1 MYDSNLSS
9 EEIKVVSI
17 NHEELTI
24 PKIIAVARHFAQVE
38 SFAGE
43 KRKRVEQIRKYIEDH
58 WMGHSAEPR
67 YGFNTGVG
75 SLKNVRI
82 SPEQIEKF
90 QELYVKSHCV
100 GVGEPLDIETVRGA
114 MLLQTN
120 ALAKGYSGVRA
131 LVIDKL
137 IEMLNKRIHP
147 LVPEQGSLGASGDLA
162 PLTHILSVMVGEEE
176 AEIWVNNEKLK
187 VKKIKNSS
195 GVIRFTQDGEPV
207 EFQTIR
213 LQGKEAVSLTNS
225 TAMMLSMAVHLIHD
239 VEILLKNADIA
250 TALSLEAMMCEKDAF
265 AEELHDLRNQAGQI
279 TTAKNIRRL
288 TENSRRMTPEAR
300 LAYFK
305 TTTEKKIKENLQG
318 SELADATELIQ
329 KYKLQFEYDKNR
341 IQDAYSL
348 RCVPQVHGACKDA
361 FHYVK
366 NIIEREIAA
375 VTDNPVIFPNKTGD
389 GFEVKSGG
397 NFHGEPLALALDFLA
412 LATAE
417 IGSISERRVF
427 RLLSPSMSFGLPRNL
442 TGGEPGLNSG
452 YMLLQYTAAQLV
464 SENKILAHPASVDS
478 IPTSDNQEDHVS
490 MGFTAARKALKIFQN
505 VENLMAIEHLCAV
518 QALHLSCLNDQVNLN
533 AFPLGKGTAAAFEFL
548 KNINVETENGADA
561 PFDFVKDDT
570 YLHSKIVRMQDV
582 LSSGKLVLAIEK
594 ILELQV

>member
-1 MYDSNLSS
+1 MHDSNLSS

-17 NHEELTI
+17 NHQELTI
-24 PKIIAVARHFAQVE
+24 PKIVAVARHFAHVE
-38 SFAGE
+38 SFASE
-43 KRKRVEQIRKYIEDH
+43 KRKKVEQVRKYVEDH
-58 WMGHSAEPR
+58 WMSRSAEPR

-82 SPEQIEKF
+82 SPQQIEKF

-114 MLLQTN
+114 MLLQAN

-147 LVPEQGSLGASGDLA
+147 VVPEQGSLGASGDLA

-176 AEIWVNNEKLK
+176 AEIWVNSQKVKVRKLK
-187 VKKIKNSS
+187 SS
-195 GVIRFTQDGEPV
+195 SAVIRFTQDGESV

-225 TAMMLSMAVHLIHD
+225 TAVMSSIATGLIHD
-239 VEILLKNADIA
+239 AEILLKNADLA
-250 TALSLEAMMCEKDAF
+250 AALSLEAMMCEKVAF
-265 AEELHDLRNQAGQI
+265 AEELHNLRNQSGQI
-279 TTAKNIRRL
+279 VTARNIRRL

-305 TTTEKKIKENLQG
+305 SITQKQIKQNLPD
-318 SELADATELIQ
+318 SDLANSAELIQ

-341 IQDAYSL
+341 LQDAYSL

-361 FHYVK
+361 FHYAKQIV
-366 NIIEREIAA
+366 EREISA
-375 VTDNPVIFPNKTGD
+375 VTDNPVIFPNKTGG

-412 LATAE
+412 IALAE

-464 SENKILAHPASVDS
+464 SENKILSHPASVDS

-518 QALHLSCLNDQVNLN
+518 QALHLSCQDDQVTLN
-533 AFPLGKGTAAAFEFL
+533 AFPLGKGTAAAFDFL
-548 KNINVETENGADA
+548 KTIKVETENGPDA
-561 PFDFVKDDT
+561 PFDLVKEDE
-570 YLHSKIVRMQDV
+570 YLHSKIAWMREV
-582 LSSGKLVLAIEK
+582 LSRGKLVNAIQK